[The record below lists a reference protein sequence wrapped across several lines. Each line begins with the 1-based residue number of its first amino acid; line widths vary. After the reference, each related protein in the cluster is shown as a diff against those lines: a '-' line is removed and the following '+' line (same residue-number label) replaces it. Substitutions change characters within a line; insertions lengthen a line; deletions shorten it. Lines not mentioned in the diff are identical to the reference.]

1 MPCILSRSECRVIT
15 YQTIGS
21 NPEFAEAFLYICQHR
36 EKVKQE
42 KMRIEHLESVQHS
55 VLENSGVKSR
65 GAMSTGAMTPDAIS
79 RGAMTADAQEHATH
93 EAQEHEAYKRAAHC
107 LGQALLAFMQQV
119 ADFGKPA
126 FRDGDESAEPLSP
139 PSTAAS
145 NTNSPS
151 KRKSSSPDKL
161 RRTQSNEKWRK
172 NQRMPL
178 R

>member
-1 MPCILSRSECRVIT
+1 LTPNEVYFIFAEDFGIVPYILSRSECRVIT

-42 KMRIEHLESVQHS
+42 NMRIEHLESVQHS

-65 GAMSTGAMTPDAIS
+65 GAM
-79 RGAMTADAQEHATH
+79 TADAQEHAT
-93 EAQEHEAYKRAAHC
+93 HEAYKRAAHC

-126 FRDGDESAEPLSP
+126 FRDGDESVEPLSP

-151 KRKSSSPDKL
+151 KRKSNSPDKL

>member
-36 EKVKQE
+36 ETVKQE
-42 KMRIEHLESVQHS
+42 NMRIKHLESVQHS

-65 GAMSTGAMTPDAIS
+65 GAM
-79 RGAMTADAQEHATH
+79 TADAQEDGTH
-93 EAQEHEAYKRAAHC
+93 EAQEHAAHEAYTRAALC

-126 FRDGDESAEPLSP
+126 FRDGDESVEPLSP

-145 NTNSPS
+145 NTNSAS
-151 KRKSSSPDKL
+151 KRKSNSPDKL